1 MCCPMLARLKRR
13 SVTTSS
19 NAAIMSDLLMVGRL
33 REVGELEVVGVG
45 DRTETPRMERRPFD
59 RVAQE
64 RTQPVP
70 LMGGQPIG
78 RPLKPLE
85 VCRHAGLELGA
96 DTGTQRLE
104 IRRGGRHHGEL
115 QSQKVNRTAS

>member
-1 MCCPMLARLKRR
+1 MWCSMLARLNRR

-19 NAAIMSDLLMVGRL
+19 NAAIMSDLLMVGSVVRSA
-33 REVGELEVVGVG
+33 ELEVVGVG
-45 DRTETPRMERRPFD
+45 DRTETPRMKRRPFD
-59 RVAQE
+59 RVAHE
-64 RTQPVP
+64 RAQLVP

-85 VCRHAGLELGA
+85 VCRHAGVELGA

-104 IRRGGRHHGEL
+104 VRRGGRHHGEL
-115 QSQKVNRTAS
+115 QIRR